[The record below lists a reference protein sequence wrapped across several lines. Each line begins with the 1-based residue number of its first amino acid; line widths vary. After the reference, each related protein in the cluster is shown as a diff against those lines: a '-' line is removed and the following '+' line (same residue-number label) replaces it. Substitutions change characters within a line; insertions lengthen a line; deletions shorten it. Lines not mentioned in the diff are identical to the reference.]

1 VNAFF
6 LASVIAGEVNT
17 ETRDLHD
24 TGNSLTNG
32 SMVNEVPVAG
42 DLGSALPFRFSL
54 TEMTGLFKHVI
65 PHGVNTEMRDLL
77 DTGNSLTNGAMV
89 NAVSCGGRSRFCAS
103 APLQLDRDDWV
114 VLEVVSTTLPLR
126 YGLSEM
132 TGLFLSIG
140 FSYDYV

>member
-1 VNAFF
+1 MNAFF

-32 SMVNEVPVAG
+32 SMVNAVPVAG

-89 NAVSCGGRSRFCAS
+89 NAVPMAGDLGS
-103 APLQLDRDDWV
+103 A
-114 VLEVVSTTLPLR
+114 LPLR
-126 YGLSEM
+126 CCLTEM
-132 TGLFLSIG
+132 TSCFLSISHRG
-140 FSYDYV
+140 RSEHGDPRSP